1 MKNLTP
7 ALLLGSTLMML
18 SGTALADVTFPAG
31 NYTLRNAERH
41 ITTKIATTKEQAYN
55 NGYERLVAVKGKK
68 GSALNKELRFW
79 GGASALNRSLHL
91 DNVFV
96 TVTEFMDD
104 SGKMA
109 YQGIVNV
116 KYHYQERSSN

>member
-1 MKNLTP
+1 MKKLTP
-7 ALLLGSTLMML
+7 ALLLGSSLLML
-18 SGTALADVTFPAG
+18 SGTVLADVTFPAG
-31 NYTLRNAERH
+31 NYTSNNAERH
-41 ITTKIATTKEQAYN
+41 ITTQIVDTKAQAYS
-55 NGYERLVAVKGKK
+55 NGYERLVAVKDKK
-68 GSALNKELRFW
+68 GSALNKELRLW

-91 DNVFV
+91 DNAFV